1 METTCVQQWMNG
13 EIVCV
18 CVCDEILFS
27 HKNEAILPFVI
38 TCMDFEGNMLR
49 EITQR
54 KKYYMISLICGI

>member
-1 METTCVQQWMNG
+1 M
-13 EIVCV
+13 CV